1 MNVENEKEE
10 VQGSWTPFIL
20 LTLLLLLR
28 WLVYGESNGA
38 VGIRRWYNMQR
49 VQLRKRLGYRDESK
63 YQMGAGEG
71 AHQKYQRQG

>member
-38 VGIRRWYNMQR
+38 VGIRRWYNMQ
-49 VQLRKRLGYRDESK
+49 VS
-63 YQMGAGEG
+63 
-71 AHQKYQRQG
+71 